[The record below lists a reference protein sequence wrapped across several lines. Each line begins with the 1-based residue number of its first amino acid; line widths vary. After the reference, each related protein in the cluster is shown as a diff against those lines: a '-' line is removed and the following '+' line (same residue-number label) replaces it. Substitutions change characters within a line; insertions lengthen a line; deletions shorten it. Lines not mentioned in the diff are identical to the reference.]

1 MYNLNLKDGEVI
13 LFESKDVILETNNF
27 KSDVAVVVTN
37 YRLLILTDIN
47 KNTFVD
53 VLSQTKKLFVLPA
66 YEINLSINLTD
77 IMNKKFIDGGTEI
90 LYNENLLFFYE
101 VNLLEYL

>member
-77 IMNKKFIDGGTEI
+77 IMNKKFIDGGTEF

>member
-53 VLSQTKKLFVLPA
+53 VLSQTKKLLVLPA
-66 YEINLSINLTD
+66 YEVNLSINLTD
-77 IMNKKFIDGGTEI
+77 IMNKKFIDGGTEF